1 MKSKIFGAIVSVA
14 LAVMLLCSIFLTA
27 ILYKHFNNSV
37 YDELKNQAFFISHAI
52 AESDSYLERISSSDN
67 RITII
72 NSDGTVAF
80 DSRKNPNE
88 MDNHAEREE
97 ITEAFEQGEGISS
110 RYSDTLGTQT
120 LYYAKKMSDGR
131 VIRISAEVESVNAL
145 VLDVMKPMVLVLILA
160 VIAALLISRTIS
172 RRIVNPINAIALNDS
187 NLIEPYEELAP
198 LVQKIHAQN
207 NHISKQMSELKRRQN
222 EFNIMTENMSEGV
235 LLIDSRTEILS
246 YNPAALR
253 LLGVTKED
261 AENSRSIL
269 EINRSESFIKAVE
282 NALDGNHSEL
292 SLESDDRT
300 YHIAANPVLS
310 GENVSGVIIII
321 LDVTETEKREQ
332 LRREFTSN
340 VSHELKTP
348 LTTIYG
354 ISDMLC
360 GGIVKSEDI
369 NGFSENIRSEAQRM
383 ITLIDD
389 IIKLSRLDEGGKD
402 IEKCE
407 VDLLGIAESVAERLK
422 YSAEKSGI
430 SITVNGKRTVLNGA
444 PAIIEEM
451 MFNLADNAVKYN
463 RENGNVSIIV
473 DENDSGKFFTVK
485 DTGVGIPSEAQ
496 ERVFERFYRVDKS
509 HSRKIGGTGLGLSIV
524 KHGAAFHNAEI
535 QMNSTENEGTEITIV
550 FKQT

>member
-1 MKSKIFGAIVSVA
+1 MKSKIFVAIISVA
-14 LAVMLLCSIFLTA
+14 LAVILLCGVFLTA
-27 ILYKHFNNSV
+27 ILYGHFKNSV
-37 YDELKNQAFFISHAI
+37 YGELKNQAFFISNAVTEDDSFL
-52 AESDSYLERISSSDN
+52 ESIVSSDN

-72 NSDGTVAF
+72 NADGTVAF
-80 DSRKNPNE
+80 DSRSNPDE
-88 MDNHAEREE
+88 MDNHSEREE
-97 ITEAFEQGEGISS
+97 ITEAFESGEGISS

-131 VIRISAEVESVNAL
+131 VIRISAEVESVNTL
-145 VLDVMKPMVLVLILA
+145 VFDIMKPMALVIILA
-160 VIAALLISRTIS
+160 IIAAFLISGAIS
-172 RRIVNPINAIALNDS
+172 KRIVKPINAIDLNNS
-187 NLIEPYEELAP
+187 ELVEPYEELAP
-198 LVQKIHAQN
+198 LVQKIRAQN
-207 NHISKQMSELKRRQN
+207 SRIREQMKEMKRRQN
-222 EFNIMTENMSEGV
+222 EFNIMTENMSEGF
-235 LLIDSRTEILS
+235 LLIDSKTEILS

-269 EINRSESFIKAVE
+269 EINRSENFIKAVE
-282 NALDGNHSEL
+282 NALDGRHSEL

-360 GGIVKSEDI
+360 GGIVKPEDV
-369 NGFSENIRSEAQRM
+369 NGFAENIRNESQRM

-389 IIKLSRLDEGGKD
+389 IIKLSCLDEGGRD

-407 VDLLGIAESVAERLK
+407 VDLFGVAQNVAERLEFA
-422 YSAEKSGI
+422 AEKAGTEI
-430 SITVNGKRTVLNGA
+430 FVVGEKAVVNGV
-444 PAIIEEM
+444 PAIIEEVLY
-451 MFNLADNAVKYN
+451 NLADNAVKYN
-463 RENGNVSIIV
+463 RENGSVTIIV
-473 DENDSGKFFTVK
+473 GENNKRKFFSVK
-485 DTGVGIPSEAQ
+485 DTGVGIPPEAQ

-524 KHGAAFHNAEI
+524 KHGAAFHDADV
-535 QMNSTENEGTEITIV
+535 QMNSTENVGTEITVI
-550 FKQT
+550 FK

>member
-1 MKSKIFGAIVSVA
+1 MKSKIFGAIISVA
-14 LAVMLLCSIFLTA
+14 LAVILLCGGFLTV
-27 ILYKHFNNSV
+27 ILYGYFNSSV

-52 AESDSYLERISSSDN
+52 AESDSYLESITSSEN
-67 RITII
+67 RITIV
-72 NSDGTVAF
+72 NTDGTVAF

-131 VIRISAEVESVNAL
+131 VIRISAEVESVNDL
-145 VLDVMKPMVLVLILA
+145 VLAVMKPMVIVLVLA
-160 VIAALLISRTIS
+160 VISAFLISREIS
-172 RRIVNPINAIALNDS
+172 AYIVNPINDIDLN
-187 NLIEPYEELAP
+187 NNELVEPYEELAP
-198 LVQKIHAQN
+198 LVQKIRAQN
-207 NHISKQMSELKRRQN
+207 SHIRQQMSELKRRQN

-282 NALDGNHSEL
+282 NALDGKHSEL
-292 SLESDDRT
+292 ALESDDRT

-360 GGIVKSEDI
+360 GGIVKPEDI
-369 NGFSENIRSEAQRM
+369 NGFAENIRSEAQRM

-407 VDLLGIAESVAERLK
+407 VDLFGIAECVAERLK
-422 YSAEKSGI
+422 YSAEKAGI
-430 SITVNGKRTVLNGA
+430 SITVSGKKTAVNGA

-451 MFNLADNAVKYN
+451 IFNLADNAVKYN
-463 RENGNVSIIV
+463 CENGSVTITV
-473 DENDSGKFFTVK
+473 DENDSGKYFSVK
-485 DTGVGIPSEAQ
+485 DTGVGIPPEAQ

-535 QMNSTENEGTEITIV
+535 HMNSTENVGTEITV
-550 FKQT
+550 TFKE

>member
-1 MKSKIFGAIVSVA
+1 MKSKIFGAIISVA
-14 LAVMLLCSIFLTA
+14 LAVILLCSGFLTV
-27 ILYKHFNNSV
+27 ILYGHFNNSV

-52 AESDSYLERISSSDN
+52 AENDSYLESIASSDN
-67 RITII
+67 RITIV
-72 NSDGTVAF
+72 NADGTVAF
-80 DSRKNPNE
+80 DSRSNPAE
-88 MDNHAEREE
+88 MDNHYEREE
-97 ITEAFEQGEGISS
+97 IIEAFENGEGISS
-110 RYSDTLGTQT
+110 RYSDTLDTQT
-120 LYYAKKMSDGR
+120 LYYAQKMSDGR
-131 VIRISAEVESVNAL
+131 VIRISAEVESVNDL
-145 VLDVMKPMVLVLILA
+145 VLAVMKPMLIVLFMA
-160 VIAALLISRTIS
+160 VVSAFLISREIS
-172 RRIVNPINAIALNDS
+172 DHIVNPINDIDLNDS
-187 NLIEPYEELAP
+187 ELIEPYEELAP
-198 LVQKIHAQN
+198 LVQKIRAQN
-207 NHISKQMSELKRRQN
+207 SHINKQMSELKRRQN

-282 NALDGNHSEL
+282 NALDGKHSEL
-292 SLESDDRT
+292 SLESDDKT
-300 YHIAANPVLS
+300 YHIAANPVLN

-360 GGIVKSEDI
+360 GGIVKPEDV
-369 NGFSENIRSEAQRM
+369 NGFAENIRSEAQRM

-389 IIKLSRLDEGGKD
+389 IIKLSHLDEGGKD
-402 IEKCE
+402 IEKSE
-407 VDLLGIAESVAERLK
+407 VDLLAVAENVAERLK
-422 YSAEKSGI
+422 YPAEKSGI
-430 SITVNGKRTVLNGA
+430 SITVNGKRTVVNGA

-463 RENGNVSIIV
+463 RENGSVTITVN
-473 DENDSGKFFTVK
+473 ENNSGKYFSVK
-485 DTGVGIPSEAQ
+485 DTGIGIPAEAQ
-496 ERVFERFYRVDKS
+496 ERVFERFYRIDKS
-509 HSRKIGGTGLGLSIV
+509 HSKKIGGTGLGLSIV

-535 QMNSTENEGTEITIV
+535 QMNSTVNTGTEITV
-550 FKQT
+550 RF

>member
-1 MKSKIFGAIVSVA
+1 MKSKIFGAIISVA
-14 LAVMLLCSIFLTA
+14 LAVILLCGGFLTV
-27 ILYKHFNNSV
+27 ILYGYFNSSV
-37 YDELKNQAFFISHAI
+37 YDELKNQAFFIAHAI
-52 AESDSYLERISSSDN
+52 AESDSYLESITSSEN
-67 RITII
+67 RITIV
-72 NSDGTVAF
+72 NADGTVAF
-80 DSRKNPNE
+80 DSRKNPDE

-97 ITEAFEQGEGISS
+97 ITEAFEQGEGISA

-120 LYYAKKMSDGR
+120 LYYAKKMGDGR
-131 VIRISAEVESVNAL
+131 VIRISAEVESVNDL
-145 VLDVMKPMVLVLILA
+145 VLAVMKPMVIVLVLA
-160 VIAALLISRTIS
+160 VVSAFLISREIS
-172 RRIVNPINAIALNDS
+172 AYIVNPINDIDLN
-187 NLIEPYEELAP
+187 NNELVEPYEELAP
-198 LVQKIHAQN
+198 LVQKIRAQN
-207 NHISKQMSELKRRQN
+207 SHIRQQMSELKRRQN

-282 NALDGNHSEL
+282 NALDGKHSEL
-292 SLESDDRT
+292 SLENDDRT

-360 GGIVKSEDI
+360 GGIVKPEDV
-369 NGFSENIRSEAQRM
+369 NGFAENIRSEAQRM

-389 IIKLSRLDEGGKD
+389 IIKLSRLDEGGRD

-407 VDLLGIAESVAERLK
+407 VDLLGIAECVAERLK
-422 YSAEKSGI
+422 YSAEKAGI
-430 SITVNGKRTVLNGA
+430 SITVNGKRTVVNGV

-463 RENGNVSIIV
+463 RKNGTVTITV
-473 DENDSGKFFTVK
+473 DENDNRKYFSVK
-485 DTGVGIPSEAQ
+485 DTGIGIPPEAQ

-524 KHGAAFHNAEI
+524 KHGAVFHNAEI
-535 QMNSTENEGTEITIV
+535 QMNSTENAGTEITVI
-550 FKQT
+550 FE

>member
-1 MKSKIFGAIVSVA
+1 MKSKIFGAIISVA
-14 LAVMLLCSIFLTA
+14 LAVILLCGGFLTV
-27 ILYKHFNNSV
+27 ILYGYFNNSV
-37 YDELKNQAFFISHAI
+37 YDELKNQAFFIAHAI
-52 AESDSYLERISSSDN
+52 AESDSYLESIASSEN
-67 RITII
+67 RITIV
-72 NSDGTVAF
+72 NTDGTVAF
-80 DSRKNPNE
+80 DNKSNPDE
-88 MDNHAEREE
+88 MDNHAGREE
-97 ITEAFEQGEGISS
+97 ITEAFEQGEGISA

-131 VIRISAEVESVNAL
+131 VIRISAEIDSVNAL
-145 VLDVMKPMVLVLILA
+145 VLAVMKPMLIVLVLT
-160 VIAALLISRTIS
+160 VISAFLISREIS
-172 RRIVNPINAIALNDS
+172 NHIVNPINDIDLNDGS
-187 NLIEPYEELAP
+187 LVEPYEELAP
-198 LVQKIHAQN
+198 LVQKIRTQN
-207 NHISKQMSELKRRQN
+207 KHIREQMGELKRRQN
-222 EFNIMTENMSEGV
+222 EFNIMTENMNEGV
-235 LLIDSRTEILS
+235 LLIDGRTEILS

-269 EINRSESFIKAVE
+269 EINRSENFIKAVE
-282 NALDGNHSEL
+282 SALDGKHSEF

-300 YHIAANPVLS
+300 YRIAANPVLS

-321 LDVTETEKREQ
+321 LDVTETEMREK

-340 VSHELKTP
+340 VSHEIKTP

-360 GGIVKSEDI
+360 GGIVKSEDV
-369 NGFSENIRSEAQRM
+369 NGFAENIRSEAQRM
-383 ITLIDD
+383 IALIDD

-407 VDLLGIAESVAERLK
+407 IDLFEVANCVAERLK

-430 SITVNGKRTVLNGA
+430 LIEVSGERTVVNGA

-451 MFNLADNAVKYN
+451 LFNLADNAVKYN
-463 RENGNVSIIV
+463 RENGSVIITV
-473 DENDSGKFFTVK
+473 GENDSGKYFSVK
-485 DTGVGIPSEAQ
+485 DTGVGIPPEAQ

-524 KHGAAFHNAEI
+524 KHGAAFHGAEI
-535 QMNSTENEGTEITIV
+535 KLCSTENMGTEIIV
-550 FKQT
+550 KF

>member
-1 MKSKIFGAIVSVA
+1 MKSKIFGAIISVA
-14 LAVMLLCSIFLTA
+14 LVVILLCGGFLTA
-27 ILYKHFNNSV
+27 ILYNQFKYSV

-52 AESDSYLERISSSDN
+52 AENDSYLDSITSSDN
-67 RITII
+67 RITVI
-72 NSDGTVAF
+72 NADGTVAF

-88 MDNHAEREE
+88 MDNHSQREE

-172 RRIVNPINAIALNDS
+172 KHLVKPINAIDLS
-187 NLIEPYEELAP
+187 CSELVEPYEELAP
-198 LVQKIHAQN
+198 LVQKIRAQN
-207 NHISKQMSELKRRQN
+207 NHIREQMSELKRRQN
-222 EFNIMTENMSEGV
+222 EFNVMTENMSEGF

-269 EINRSESFIKAVE
+269 EINRSENFIKAVE
-282 NALDGNHSEL
+282 NALDGKHSEL
-292 SLESDDRT
+292 SLGSDDRT

-321 LDVTETEKREQ
+321 LDITETEKREQ

-369 NGFSENIRSEAQRM
+369 NGFAENIRSEAQRM

-407 VDLLGIAESVAERLK
+407 VDLFSVAQSVAERLEFA
-422 YSAEKSGI
+422 AEKAGI
-430 SITVNGKRTVLNGA
+430 KITVNGEKTIINGA

-451 MFNLADNAVKYN
+451 LYNLADNAVKYN
-463 RENGNVSIIV
+463 RENGTVTITV
-473 DENDSGKFFTVK
+473 GENNGRKYFSVK
-485 DTGVGIPSEAQ
+485 DTGVGIPLEAQ

-524 KHGAAFHNAEI
+524 KHGAAFHSAEI
-535 QMNSTENEGTEITIV
+535 QMNSTENVGTEITV
-550 FKQT
+550 TFKV

>member
-37 YDELKNQAFFISHAI
+37 YNELKNQAFFISHAI
-52 AESDSYLERISSSDN
+52 AENDSYLESIASSDN

-97 ITEAFEQGEGISS
+97 INEAFEQGEGISS

-172 RRIVNPINAIALNDS
+172 RRIVNPINAIDLNDS
-187 NLIEPYEELAP
+187 KLMEPYEELAP
-198 LVQKIHAQN
+198 LVQKIRVQN
-207 NHISKQMSELKRRQN
+207 SHINKQMSELKRRQN

-282 NALDGNHSEL
+282 KALDGTKCMCIMGAQGDVGS
-292 SLESDDRT
+292 T
-300 YHIAANPVLS
+300 
-310 GENVSGVIIII
+310 NV
-321 LDVTETEKREQ
+321 
-332 LRREFTSN
+332 
-340 VSHELKTP
+340 HP
-348 LTTIYG
+348 
-354 ISDMLC
+354 
-360 GGIVKSEDI
+360 
-369 NGFSENIRSEAQRM
+369 
-383 ITLIDD
+383 
-389 IIKLSRLDEGGKD
+389 
-402 IEKCE
+402 
-407 VDLLGIAESVAERLK
+407 
-422 YSAEKSGI
+422 
-430 SITVNGKRTVLNGA
+430 
-444 PAIIEEM
+444 
-451 MFNLADNAVKYN
+451 
-463 RENGNVSIIV
+463 
-473 DENDSGKFFTVK
+473 
-485 DTGVGIPSEAQ
+485 
-496 ERVFERFYRVDKS
+496 
-509 HSRKIGGTGLGLSIV
+509 
-524 KHGAAFHNAEI
+524 
-535 QMNSTENEGTEITIV
+535 
-550 FKQT
+550 

>member
-1 MKSKIFGAIVSVA
+1 
-14 LAVMLLCSIFLTA
+14 
-27 ILYKHFNNSV
+27 
-37 YDELKNQAFFISHAI
+37 
-52 AESDSYLERISSSDN
+52 
-67 RITII
+67 
-72 NSDGTVAF
+72 
-80 DSRKNPNE
+80 
-88 MDNHAEREE
+88 
-97 ITEAFEQGEGISS
+97 
-110 RYSDTLGTQT
+110 
-120 LYYAKKMSDGR
+120 
-131 VIRISAEVESVNAL
+131 
-145 VLDVMKPMVLVLILA
+145 
-160 VIAALLISRTIS
+160 
-172 RRIVNPINAIALNDS
+172 
-187 NLIEPYEELAP
+187 
-198 LVQKIHAQN
+198 
-207 NHISKQMSELKRRQN
+207 MSELKRRQN

-269 EINRSESFIKAVE
+269 EINRSENFIKAVE
-282 NALDGNHSEL
+282 TALDGKHSEL
-292 SLESDDRT
+292 SLGSDDRT

-369 NGFSENIRSEAQRM
+369 NGFAENIRSEAQRM

-407 VDLLGIAESVAERLK
+407 VDLFGIAESVAERLE
-422 YSAEKSGI
+422 YSAEKPGI
-430 SITVNGKRTVLNGA
+430 SITVSGKRTVVNGA

-451 MFNLADNAVKYN
+451 LFNLADNAVKYN
-463 RENGNVSIIV
+463 RENGTVTITA
-473 DENDSGKFFTVK
+473 DENDSGKYFSVK
-485 DTGVGIPSEAQ
+485 DTGVGIPPEAQ

-535 QMNSTENEGTEITIV
+535 HMSSTENAGTEITV
-550 FKQT
+550 TFKT